1 MTGPT
6 GVGKSAFSVELA
18 ERLDGEIVGADAF
31 QIYSGLPILTAQP
44 APEITRRVPHH
55 LIGILDPREACNA
68 ARFAEMARQCI
79 RSIQSRGKVP
89 ILTGGTGLYI
99 KALTH
104 GLADLPPV
112 APGLREAISAMEP
125 PEALARLREADA
137 DAPELIDIRN
147 PVRVRRALEIV
158 LSTGKPFSES
168 RGAWQSD
175 GGEFDGFL
183 LTRDRADLRKRLEK
197 NVDAMFDEGVI
208 EEVRKAGEIGP
219 GASRAIGFREIQD
232 LIAGRITAPICR
244 DAILTATRRYAK
256 RQLTWCRHQFHFPA
270 IDLTAT
276 SSPMESALGHISH
289 SGLGS
294 RRA

>member
-18 ERLDGEIVGADAF
+18 EHLGGEIVGADAF

-44 APEITRRVPHH
+44 AAPLTRRIPHH
-55 LIGILDPREACNA
+55 LIGILDPGESCNA
-68 ARFAEMARQCI
+68 ARFSTMARRCI
-79 RSIQSRGKVP
+79 EDIQARGKVP

-112 APGLREAISAMEP
+112 DPELRQTIANMDP

-137 DAPELIDIRN
+137 EAPDQIDSRN

-168 RGAWQSD
+168 RSTWKSD
-175 GGEFDGFL
+175 GGEFDGIL
-183 LTRDRADLRKRLEK
+183 LTRDRIDLRKRIEE

-208 EEVRKAGEIGP
+208 EEVRLIGEAGP

-232 LIAGRITAPICR
+232 LIAGRITAHACR
-244 DAILTATRRYAK
+244 GTIITATRHYAK
-256 RQLTWCRHQFHFPA
+256 RQLTWCRHQFSFPV
-270 IDLTAT
+270 IPLTAT
-276 SSPMESALGHISH
+276 SAQESPMESALRLVG
-289 SGLGS
+289 
-294 RRA
+294 RTTK

>member
-1 MTGPT
+1 MAGPT

-18 ERLDGEIVGADAF
+18 EHLGGEIVGADAF

-44 APEITRRVPHH
+44 TAEITRRVPHH
-55 LIGILDPREACNA
+55 LIGVLDPGESCNA
-68 ARFAEMARQCI
+68 ARFAAMARQSI
-79 RSIQSRGKVP
+79 GEIQSRGKIP

-104 GLADLPPV
+104 GLAELPPV
-112 APGLREAISAMEP
+112 EPELRKIISAMEP
-125 PEALARLREADA
+125 LEALARLREADV
-137 DAPELIDIRN
+137 DAPELIDSRN

-168 RGAWQSD
+168 RGTWKSD
-175 GGEFDGFL
+175 GGEFDGIL
-183 LTRDRADLRKRLEK
+183 LTRDRADLRKRIEE

-208 EEVRKAGEIGP
+208 EEVRKAGEVGP

-232 LIAGRITAPICR
+232 LIAGRTTAHACR
-244 DAILTATRRYAK
+244 GDILTATRRYAK
-256 RQLTWCRHQFHFPA
+256 RQQTWFRHQFHFPV

-276 SSPMESALGHISH
+276 PASPMECALRLLARASA
-289 SGLGS
+289 
-294 RRA
+294 